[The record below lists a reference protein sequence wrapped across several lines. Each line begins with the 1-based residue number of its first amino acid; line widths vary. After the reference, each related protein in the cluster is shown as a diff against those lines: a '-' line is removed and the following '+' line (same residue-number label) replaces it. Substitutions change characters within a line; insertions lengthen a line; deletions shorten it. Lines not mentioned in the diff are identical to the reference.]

1 MIVDRVYFD
10 MGVFTFWSE
19 ESLDNKRLI
28 AKGGVLVSD
37 DAALK
42 EVMDGSDPLDM
53 DLVEMLTNL
62 SEDGFEL
69 NICDTLSVSEIQDLL
84 GDLGIGDFF
93 SNIVSAKSA
102 RPFANSLNKLR
113 GKEDFSIF
121 VGTDETVIE
130 ACSMAQIPVIAYG
143 EKYAEVYRSA
153 FCGARYPLEV
163 EDQIYTTMVVHYV
176 ARKTI
181 EKNARLLGIDGID
194 YAGKKFFA
202 DKLCRY
208 FDILGKEYNIVYLE
222 DYHRAVEASYKGED
236 PVEAYYFNGFNTEKL
251 ITEVIKPFKREGKID
266 KVVYCLDSTND
277 SFVNERHYELSE
289 DGVMILIGTMMYRE
303 PLIRYFDT
311 TVYMRVD
318 YRESEHRA
326 SLEETPIYG
335 DDPVEVYKTK
345 QIPAQKMYIQRHD
358 PFEGRDFVIDNSN
371 YHRPFFIV

>member
-1 MIVDRVYFD
+1 M
-10 MGVFTFWSE
+10 
-19 ESLDNKRLI
+19 
-28 AKGGVLVSD
+28 
-37 DAALK
+37 
-42 EVMDGSDPLDM
+42 
-53 DLVEMLTNL
+53 
-62 SEDGFEL
+62 
-69 NICDTLSVSEIQDLL
+69 
-84 GDLGIGDFF
+84 
-93 SNIVSAKSA
+93 
-102 RPFANSLNKLR
+102 NKLR

-130 ACSMAQIPVIAYG
+130 ACDMAQIPVIAYG

>member
-1 MIVDRVYFD
+1 MDRVYFD

-42 EVMDGSDPLDM
+42 DVMDGSEQLDP

-62 SEDGFEL
+62 GMDGFEL
-69 NICDTLSVSEIQDLL
+69 NICDTRTVPEIQELL
-84 GDLGIGDFF
+84 EKLGIGDFF
-93 SNIVSAKSA
+93 SNIVSAQSSKAFS
-102 RPFANSLNKLR
+102 NTLQKLR

-121 VGTDETVIE
+121 VGSNDTVIE
-130 ACSMAQIPVIAYG
+130 ACETAQIPVIAYG
-143 EKYAEVYRSA
+143 EGYAEHFRDA
-153 FCGARYPLEV
+153 FCGAKYPLEI
-163 EDQIYTTMVVHYV
+163 EDQIYSVLVIHYV

-194 YAGKKFFA
+194 FAGKKFLTE
-202 DKLCRY
+202 KLCRY
-208 FDILGKEYNIVYLE
+208 FDMLGKEYNIVYLE

-236 PVEAYYFNGFNTEKL
+236 PVESYYFNGFNTEKL

-289 DGVMILIGTMMYRE
+289 DGLMILIGTMMYRE
-303 PLIRYFDT
+303 PLMRYFDA
-311 TVYMRVD
+311 TVYIRVD
-318 YRESEHRA
+318 YREAEHRA
-326 SLEETPIYG
+326 SLVDSPLYG
-335 DDPVEVYKTK
+335 EDPVAVYKTK
-345 QIPAQKMYIQRHD
+345 HIPAQKMYISRHD
-358 PFEGRDFVIDNSN
+358 PFEGRDFVIDNTN